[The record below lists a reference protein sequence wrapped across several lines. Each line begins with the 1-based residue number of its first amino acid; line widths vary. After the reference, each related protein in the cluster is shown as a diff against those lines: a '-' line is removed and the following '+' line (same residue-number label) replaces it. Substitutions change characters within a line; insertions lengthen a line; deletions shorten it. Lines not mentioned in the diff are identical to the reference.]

1 MDPISIELPTR
12 RATIRLGRAHGEA
25 IAPGD
30 LVILEGGL
38 GAGKT
43 FMVRAAVRALG
54 VPEEVPVASPT
65 FTLVTEYGPDVRARV
80 PLVHADL
87 YRLLGGADLD
97 GEIAELGLRARRGEG
112 WALVVEWGGD
122 AFEALGGDGVRIEI
136 ALRSPRDDGAGEAR
150 PTRVARIHGA
160 GPRGE
165 ALARAL
171 AAASRR

>member
-1 MDPISIELPTR
+1 MDPIVLELPTR
-12 RATIRLGRAHGEA
+12 RATTRLGRALGDA

-30 LVILEGGL
+30 LVVLEGGL

-43 FMVRAAVRALG
+43 FLVRAAVRALG

-65 FTLVTEYGPDVRARV
+65 FTLMTEYGPDVRARV

-87 YRLLGGADLD
+87 YRLLGGGDLD
-97 GEIAELGLRARRGEG
+97 DELAELGLRARRGEG
-112 WALVVEWGGD
+112 WAVVVEWGRD
-122 AFEALGGDGVRIEI
+122 AFDALGGDGVTVAIE
-136 ALRSPRDDGAGEAR
+136 LSPRDDADR
-150 PTRVARIHGA
+150 KPTRVARITGR

-171 AAASRR
+171 AAAFGRV